1 MESTQHTSPVLMAAV
16 AGMFVSA
23 LLGRDSALIACSS
36 VAALQFGK
44 ALPVKVLAGYINIY
58 LYIYISIYLYI
69 YISISIY
76 IYIYIYI

>member
-44 ALPVKVLAGYINIY
+44 TLPVKVQFGYTHTHTHTHTHT
-58 LYIYISIYLYI
+58 LYIYTHIDIYVYI
-69 YISISIY
+69 
-76 IYIYIYI
+76 

>member
-44 ALPVKVLAGYINIY
+44 ALPVKVQFG
-58 LYIYISIYLYI
+58 
-69 YISISIY
+69 Y
-76 IYIYIYI
+76 IYIYTYIYIYVYICTYI